1 MAHEVGLKDAD
12 SLQGEN
18 ETQAG
23 SQIHVEWTEEHEDIL
38 IEWADK
44 AMCYRWLHSKAHH
57 KYAKANAWF
66 TIPVII
72 MSTTT
77 GTANFAQERFPDNV
91 KPWASMGIGA
101 VNIFAGILTTI
112 QQFLKISELN
122 EAHRVASIAWDKFYR
137 NTKVELA
144 KSPIER
150 TPVIQLLKHAKEE
163 FERLMETSPSI
174 SDEIIKAFN
183 DTFAA
188 GVNKLDSI
196 DQESLSAR
204 QRAYL
209 DLKKPEIC
217 DTIETTRK
225 TVYDRAKHE
234 AMKPAATT
242 ITAIGLA
249 RKAVAVK
256 QKQDK
261 IEAIIRRFQETR
273 NRLPTNQEICDE
285 LDGEVALDFVK
296 DFVEKHSKAAVENV
310 VEMTSPTG
318 DENV

>member
-1 MAHEVGLKDAD
+1 
-12 SLQGEN
+12 
-18 ETQAG
+18 
-23 SQIHVEWTEEHEDIL
+23 
-38 IEWADK
+38 
-44 AMCYRWLHSKAHH
+44 
-57 KYAKANAWF
+57 
-66 TIPVII
+66 
-72 MSTTT
+72 
-77 GTANFAQERFPDNV
+77 
-91 KPWASMGIGA
+91 
-101 VNIFAGILTTI
+101 
-112 QQFLKISELN
+112 
-122 EAHRVASIAWDKFYR
+122 
-137 NTKVELA
+137 
-144 KSPIER
+144 
-150 TPVIQLLKHAKEE
+150 
-163 FERLMETSPSI
+163 METSPSI